1 MPEPKTAEQL
11 AQAAVDVDI
20 LDQRELQAAWSEL
33 GGRTA
38 SVEEFSQIL
47 MRKGLLTS
55 YQLERL
61 KAGLKSGYF
70 YGDYK
75 VLYGVGS
82 GTFARVFRAVNIKTG
97 KVFAVKV
104 LRNSLSSDP
113 KEAELFRREGELGE
127 SLKHENIVPIHEVV
141 SRGTTHY
148 IVMDFIEGRNLREF
162 WKVRKKFDPFEA
174 ASITE
179 GIVSGLHYAIQQGVT
194 HRDLKMSNVLV
205 SSKGIAIL
213 VDFGLA
219 ALETEAA
226 DGSAANSRS
235 IDYAGLERATGMR
248 KDDTRSDIFFAGCI
262 FYQMVAGKPPMSE
275 TRDRAQRLAKT
286 RYQDIKP
293 VMEVAKDLPMPLAM
307 VISKAIEF
315 DPQKRYQTPSDMLTD
330 LKLAVRR
337 AKSGGSSDGNGKQEL
352 ASREGLDENGQQRK
366 LMIVESDTKRQDV
379 LRDLF
384 KRNGYRVL
392 VASEPDRAI
401 NRFMDDPEAA
411 DLVLFCSATVGRPA
425 LEAFNK
431 LGQETGTK
439 SLPLVLLLEENHAP
453 WFSEANTSSH
463 QVAVTMPI
471 KLRQLREIVLAAM
484 QPQTA

>member
-1 MPEPKTAEQL
+1 MSEPKTAEEL
-11 AQAAVDVDI
+11 AQAALDVGV
-20 LDQRELQAAWSEL
+20 LDQRDYQAAWSEVDSRSATL
-33 GGRTA
+33 
-38 SVEEFSQIL
+38 EEFSQAL
-47 MRKGLLTS
+47 LRKGILTG
-55 YQLERL
+55 YQLDRL
-61 KAGLKSGYF
+61 KAGLQQGYF

-75 VLYGVGS
+75 VLYRVGS
-82 GTFARVFRAVNIKTG
+82 GTFARVFRAAHTKTG

-104 LRNSLSSDP
+104 LRSSLSTNP

-162 WKVRKKFDPFEA
+162 WKVRKKFDPYEA
-174 ASITE
+174 ASIVE
-179 GIVSGLHYAIQQGVT
+179 GIVSGLHYAFQQGVT

-205 SSKGIAIL
+205 SSMGVAIL

-226 DGSAANSRS
+226 DGTTANQRS

-262 FYQMVAGKPPMSE
+262 FYQMVSGKPPMSE

-293 VMEVAKDLPMPLAM
+293 VMEIAKDLPMPLAM

-337 AKSGGSSDGNGKQEL
+337 AKSGGGADAKKTEL
-352 ASREGLDENGQQRK
+352 VSREGMDENGEQRK
-366 LMIVESDTKRQDV
+366 IMIVESDMKRQDL

-392 VASEPDRAI
+392 VASDPDRAMQ
-401 NRFMDDPEAA
+401 RFMDDPAAA
-411 DLVLFCSATVGRPA
+411 DVVLFCSATVGRAA

-439 SLPLVLLLEENHAP
+439 ALPLVLLLEENHAH
-453 WFSEANTSSH
+453 WFEEANTSGH
-463 QVAVTMPI
+463 QVAVAMPI